1 VFSRRKTPISHLP
14 VTATPLD
21 KLWNGR
27 VVAPKAWGNVV
38 EELRSK
44 QIDLKERAAAA
55 KIAGWMKAVEKLC
68 AKQAALAEQ
77 AAVASRLKLAESVR
91 ALPTPPA

>member
-1 VFSRRKTPISHLP
+1 MGALQP
-14 VTATPLD
+14 
-21 KLWNGR
+21 
-27 VVAPKAWGNVV
+27 PKPGGTWSKSSAAD
-38 EELRSK
+38 RSTSK
-44 QIDLKERAAAA
+44 REQQQR

-68 AKQAALAEQ
+68 AKQAALSEQ

>member
-1 VFSRRKTPISHLP
+1 
-14 VTATPLD
+14 
-21 KLWNGR
+21 
-27 VVAPKAWGNVV
+27 VV
-38 EELRSK
+38 EELRSR

-68 AKQAALAEQ
+68 AKQAALSEQ
-77 AAVASRLKLAESVR
+77 APVASRLKLAESVR